1 MLRHALL
8 IVKERIVANLKA
20 PWVHTCPRSPQRNHL
35 APSDEGLSSMQC
47 RVKDSILGIP
57 HNLLASI
64 KRKLEKTWVRLTQP
78 FSTIKTNLEKT
89 LVWPLAFAWPC
100 FTSTKLPLL
109 NGLEAKLQRRHAIT
123 CQSSDVWH
131 SSRDMYT
138 TTIQQLYN
146 NYTTTHTTTIQQLHI
161 YSVSLAWKLQ
171 QQKETDYHYF
181 WCVLPKN
188 HKIRVVV

>member
-1 MLRHALL
+1 M
-8 IVKERIVANLKA
+8 KA
-20 PWVHTCPRSPQRNHL
+20 CHQCSVGSKIPSSVSHTTFEHQQKGSWRQ
-35 APSDEGLSSMQC
+35 
-47 RVKDSILGIP
+47 LGCGP
-57 HNLLASI
+57 HNLLATI
-64 KRKLEKTWVRLTQP
+64 KRNLEKTWVR
-78 FSTIKTNLEKT
+78 
-89 LVWPLAFAWPC
+89 PLAFAWPC
-100 FTSTKLPLL
+100 LTSTKLRLL
-109 NGLEAKLQRRHAIT
+109 NGLEAKLQLRHAIT